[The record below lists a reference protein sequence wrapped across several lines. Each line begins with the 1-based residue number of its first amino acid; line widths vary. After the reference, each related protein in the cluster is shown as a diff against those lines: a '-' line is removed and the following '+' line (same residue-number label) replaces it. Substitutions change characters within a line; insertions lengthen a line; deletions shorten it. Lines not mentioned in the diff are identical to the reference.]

1 MAKKNYSEFKVGL
14 FVFIAVLVVL
24 LSLFWA
30 KGFSV
35 GLDMQEYAVYFPKVS
50 GINEEDMVSVN
61 GVRKGKIDKIELTGD
76 SVKVLFSVD
85 KNIRIKKDYDI
96 YVAATELTGGKVLY
110 VEPGKSTADIDP
122 SLPLRGNPGADFASL
137 MNSFADITT
146 DVKSLIG
153 EFKKSTE
160 NLNSVIANVNDIV
173 GDGNLKGNIK
183 TTMSNLA
190 TSSQNLNSLL
200 TDSKNGL
207 NRITSRLENTVG
219 NVDNV
224 VLENGNELKSTLKDI
239 QLITSSVDTLVSN
252 LNVVVGNFQNK
263 EKGIGKFLSDD
274 EFFNNMNETLVQIEK
289 LSKNIR
295 KNGVKLNIF

>member
-1 MAKKNYSEFKVGL
+1 
-14 FVFIAVLVVL
+14 
-24 LSLFWA
+24 
-30 KGFSV
+30 
-35 GLDMQEYAVYFPKVS
+35 
-50 GINEEDMVSVN
+50 
-61 GVRKGKIDKIELTGD
+61 
-76 SVKVLFSVD
+76 
-85 KNIRIKKDYDI
+85 
-96 YVAATELTGGKVLY
+96 
-110 VEPGKSTADIDP
+110 
-122 SLPLRGNPGADFASL
+122 

>member
-50 GINEEDMVSVN
+50 GINEGDMVSVN

-110 VEPGKSTADIDP
+110 VEPGTKYS
-122 SLPLRGNPGADFASL
+122 
-137 MNSFADITT
+137 
-146 DVKSLIG
+146 
-153 EFKKSTE
+153 
-160 NLNSVIANVNDIV
+160 
-173 GDGNLKGNIK
+173 
-183 TTMSNLA
+183 
-190 TSSQNLNSLL
+190 
-200 TDSKNGL
+200 
-207 NRITSRLENTVG
+207 
-219 NVDNV
+219 
-224 VLENGNELKSTLKDI
+224 
-239 QLITSSVDTLVSN
+239 
-252 LNVVVGNFQNK
+252 
-263 EKGIGKFLSDD
+263 
-274 EFFNNMNETLVQIEK
+274 
-289 LSKNIR
+289 
-295 KNGVKLNIF
+295 